1 MLISALC
8 WLGAVI
14 AVAIKF
20 TGWLAGVFC
29 LVSILAG
36 WIPFR
41 PPWHFD

>member
-8 WLGAVI
+8 WLGAVF

-29 LVSILAG
+29 LVAILAG

-41 PPWHFD
+41 PPWRCD